1 VLRAALLGAAALG
14 VARGAA
20 AKDIVWARYG
30 DIASLDPHRATS
42 TPSMQAWDQIYDT
55 LLAFDPTGKPV
66 PHVARSWTIS
76 ADGLEYTFTLEP
88 GLKCHDGTPFD
99 ANDVK
104 YTVDRAFD
112 PQRPSVTKTSWG
124 PIESATVVDPTT
136 IKIRMKSRF
145 AAFIPFLAD
154 SFSSII
160 CDSNAAKGDAFGSS
174 AAIGAGPWKFVSW
187 TKGDRIV
194 LERNPDYRN
203 FGKPVENKGAPY
215 MDRLVISTVPEPQT
229 RLAGLR
235 TGEIQ
240 VAEPPLDEVP
250 ALKEGK
256 ELNIVVAENTGQDV
270 FWEFTAHRPPF
281 DDKRARQAVAY
292 ATDAQTAIDLVYGGL
307 NMRERCPVAR
317 GVFGNNQEFCAKYGQ
332 DYDPEK
338 AKALLAEFGYGP
350 KKPLQV
356 SMIGWTGGKRDKLLE
371 VFQSQL
377 AEVGIQAKIEIM
389 DIGTMNARVKQE
401 NEKKEGPSTFDMMT
415 WSWYDPDILYALW
428 HSPGAY
434 SGFTSPELD
443 AMLEKTR
450 TEIEPEKRLAAVR
463 DVIGYLLENAV
474 QVPLYTPG
482 WEWVF
487 AVRPEVKGFKVGPF
501 LHPMFN
507 DVKF

>member
-1 VLRAALLGAAALG
+1 
-14 VARGAA
+14 
-20 AKDIVWARYG
+20 
-30 DIASLDPHRATS
+30 
-42 TPSMQAWDQIYDT
+42 
-55 LLAFDPTGKPV
+55 
-66 PHVARSWTIS
+66 
-76 ADGLEYTFTLEP
+76 
-88 GLKCHDGTPFD
+88 
-99 ANDVK
+99 
-104 YTVDRAFD
+104 
-112 PQRPSVTKTSWG
+112 
-124 PIESATVVDPTT
+124 
-136 IKIRMKSRF
+136 
-145 AAFIPFLAD
+145 
-154 SFSSII
+154 
-160 CDSNAAKGDAFGSS
+160 
-174 AAIGAGPWKFVSW
+174 
-187 TKGDRIV
+187 
-194 LERNPDYRN
+194 
-203 FGKPVENKGAPY
+203 

-240 VAEPPLDEVP
+240 VAEPPLDEIP

-256 ELNIVVAENTGQDV
+256 ELDIVVAENTGQDV

-317 GVFGNNQEFCAKYGQ
+317 GVFGNDQEFCAKHGQ

-338 AKALLAEFGYGP
+338 AKALLAELGYGP
-350 KKPLQV
+350 EKPLQV
-356 SMIGWTGGKRDKLLE
+356 SMIGWTGGKRDKLME
-371 VFQSQL
+371 VFQGQL

-463 DVIGYLLENAV
+463 DVIKYLLENAV